1 MNDTILLNPFV
12 YLGKGHF
19 NFSFSTK
26 VEVLQKK
33 GSGTDDYKFYLEKG
47 KYNTS

>member
-26 VEVLQKK
+26 VEVLSDTTKK
-33 GSGTDDYKFYLEKG
+33 GFR
-47 KYNTS
+47 NR